1 MRALIRSVV
10 VAAIAASLFV
20 VPQIDPSLGAATQTA
35 PSCSN
40 ANTTFSA
47 ATDHSRYLPGT
58 PVRITLALHNRAAT
72 ACWYVT
78 GPTSPSFRVTNAAG
92 VTVWGSCWAGGAPTP
107 CADFLIR
114 RTLAAG
120 ATTRQRLSWDQRSGT
135 PDQLVA
141 PGHYRF
147 SASLQGMSASS
158 VITLVRPRTITVGVA
173 DNARHYRVNV
183 GDRIVVN
190 LPTTGLLD
198 WGPVQTSD
206 PSVLAILPIPT
217 PLGVTMLQAR
227 RAGVAT
233 ITATGNPTCYPQ
245 CLMPSRLL
253 TITVVVGAS
262 TPLPTTTS
270 P

>member
-1 MRALIRSVV
+1 MRALIRIV
-10 VAAIAASLFV
+10 VAGAFAASLV
-20 VPQIDPSLGAATQTA
+20 AAPQIDTVVGAATQTA

-40 ANTTFSA
+40 ANTTFTA
-47 ATDHSRYLPGT
+47 TTDHPRYLPGT
-58 PVRITLALHNRAAT
+58 PVRITLALHNRAT
-72 ACWYVT
+72 TTCWYAT

-92 VTVWGSCWAGGAPTP
+92 VTVWGSCWVGGAPTP
-107 CADFLIR
+107 CAEFLIR

-120 ATTRQRLSWDQRSGT
+120 ATALQRLSWDQRSGT

-147 SASLQGMSASS
+147 SASLEGMNASA

-173 DNARHYRVNV
+173 DNARRYRVNV
-183 GDRIVVN
+183 GDRIVVS
-190 LPTTGLLD
+190 LPTTGLLR
-198 WGPVQTSD
+198 WGPVQVSN
-206 PSVLAILPIPT
+206 PSVLVMLPIPT
-217 PLGVTMLQAR
+217 PLGVTMFQAR
-227 RAGVAT
+227 RTGVAT

-253 TITVVVGAS
+253 TITVVVGAA
-262 TPLPTTTS
+262 TPVPTTVS